1 MDENNMKVS
10 QKIQKEGLGE
20 CRKKYYKAWKNKK

>member
-1 MDENNMKVS
+1 MDKNNMKVS
-10 QKIQKEGLGE
+10 QKIQKEELRE